1 MNEMAPKIRWTTAL
15 GLAVCISMAAAVS
28 LGMTR
33 FAYALLLPPM
43 RDDLLWSYTLAG
55 AMNTFNAAG
64 YLVGALLT
72 PLVLRRLGAVRV
84 LIGGAFAAT
93 FFMAMTG
100 FLTDTAALLFQRFL
114 AGVASA
120 AVFVSGGLLAAR
132 LGAHIPSQSGL
143 LLGVYYGGTGWGIVL
158 SALMVPAS
166 LSWAQAQA
174 VDHPWSWSW
183 WFLAGLC
190 ALLSMLIALIRSP
203 LNRWAPESLPSVAAT
218 RSAQPA
224 GKAWRPW
231 LFALLGYGCFGVGY
245 IGYMT
250 FVVALLRE
258 QGAMPS
264 DITLFYALLGIAVV
278 VSSWVWAGL
287 LNRYRGGQAL
297 SILSALLSVATVIPA
312 LTAAWPMMM
321 LSGLIFGVVF
331 LSLVASTTA
340 MVKHNLPP
348 EAWASG
354 ISAFTVIFALGQI
367 VGPVVV
373 GWIAD
378 GEGGLQR
385 GLLFSALALLLGSY
399 FAWQQK
405 PLNEKPET

>member
-93 FFMAMTG
+93 VFMAMTG

-264 DITLFYALLGIAVV
+264 DITLFYAFLGIAVV

-297 SILSALLSVATVIPA
+297 SILSALVSVATVIPA

>member
-1 MNEMAPKIRWTTAL
+1 MTAL
-15 GLAVCISMAAAVS
+15 GLSVCISMAAAVS

-55 AMNTFNAAG
+55 AMNTFNAVG

-72 PLVLRRLGAVRV
+72 PWALRRCGAVRV
-84 LIGGAFAAT
+84 LIWGALAAT
-93 FFMAMTG
+93 TFMGMTG
-100 FLTDTAALLFQRFL
+100 FLTDTSALLFQRFL

-132 LGAHIPSQSGL
+132 LGAQIPAQSGL

-166 LSWAQAQA
+166 LTWAQAQA
-174 VDHPWSWSW
+174 VDHPWSWAW
-183 WFLAGLC
+183 WSLAGLC
-190 ALLSMLIALIRSP
+190 LALSLLMILIRRP
-203 LNRWAPESLPSVAAT
+203 LTHWAPESPPSIASSNQAAPAT
-218 RSAQPA
+218 RALRQ
-224 GKAWRPW
+224 WF
-231 LFALLGYGCFGVGY
+231 FALLGYGCFGVGY

-258 QGAMPS
+258 QGAGPT
-264 DITLFYALLGIAVV
+264 DITLFYALLGVAVV
-278 VSSWVWAGL
+278 VSSRVWAGL
-287 LNRYRGGQAL
+287 LNHYRGGQAL
-297 SILSALLSVATVIPA
+297 SILNALLSVATLIPA
-312 LTAAWPMMM
+312 ITAAWPLMMI
-321 LSGLIFGVVF
+321 SGLIFGLVF

-348 EAWASG
+348 EQWASG
-354 ISAFTVIFALGQI
+354 ISVFTVIFALGQI

-385 GLLFSALALLLGSY
+385 GLLFSAMALLLGSY

-405 PLNEKPET
+405 PLTEKTIA

>member
-93 FFMAMTG
+93 VFMAMTG
-100 FLTDTAALLFQRFL
+100 FLTDTTALLFQRFL

-264 DITLFYALLGIAVV
+264 DITLFYAFLGIAVV

>member
-1 MNEMAPKIRWTTAL
+1 MNQKIRWMTAL
-15 GLAVCISMAAAVS
+15 GLSVCISMAAAVS

-55 AMNTFNAAG
+55 AMNTFNAVG

-72 PLVLRRLGAVRV
+72 PLVLRHWGAVRV
-84 LIGGAFAAT
+84 LIWGALSAT
-93 FFMAMTG
+93 LFMALTG
-100 FLTDTAALLFQRFL
+100 FLVDTSALLLQRFL

-132 LGAHIPSQSGL
+132 LGAQIPSQSGL

-158 SALMVPAS
+158 SALTVPAT

-174 VDHPWSWSW
+174 IQHPWSWAW
-183 WFLAGLC
+183 WSLAGLC
-190 ALLSMLIALIRSP
+190 LVLTLLLVLIRLP
-203 LNRWAPESLPSVAAT
+203 LNRWAPEAPKPIQTTTGNA
-218 RSAQPA
+218 RSHSSHLSQ
-224 GKAWRPW
+224 WF
-231 LFALLGYGCFGVGY
+231 FALLGYGCFGVGY

-258 QGAMPS
+258 QGATPS
-264 DITLFYALLGIAVV
+264 DITLFYALLGVAVV
-278 VSSWVWAGL
+278 VSSRVWAGL
-287 LNRYRGGQAL
+287 LNHYRGGQAL
-297 SILSALLSVATVIPA
+297 SILNGLLSVATVIPA
-312 LTAAWPMMM
+312 LTSAWPLMIV
-321 LSGLIFGVVF
+321 SGLIFGVVF

-340 MVKHNLPP
+340 MVKHNLAP
-348 EAWASG
+348 EQWAAG
-354 ISAFTVIFALGQI
+354 ISVFTVIFALGQI

-378 GEGGLQR
+378 GDGGLQR
-385 GLLFSALALLLGSY
+385 GLLFSSLALLLGAV

-405 PLNEKPET
+405 PLTEKPMA

>member
-1 MNEMAPKIRWTTAL
+1 
-15 GLAVCISMAAAVS
+15 

-55 AMNTFNAAG
+55 AMNTFNAVG

-72 PLVLRRLGAVRV
+72 PAVLRRLGAVRV
-84 LIGGAFAAT
+84 LLWGALAAT
-93 FFMAMTG
+93 LFMALTG
-100 FLTDTAALLFQRFL
+100 FLTDTFALLLQRFL

-132 LGAHIPSQSGL
+132 LGAQIPAQSGL

-158 SALMVPAS
+158 SALTVPAS
-166 LSWAQAQA
+166 LAWAQSQA

-183 WFLAGLC
+183 WSLAGLC
-190 ALLSMLIALIRSP
+190 LLLTLLIAIIQSP
-203 LNRWAPESLPSVAAT
+203 LKRWAPESPPAT
-218 RSAQPA
+218 ASTNLHQGPV
-224 GKAWRPW
+224 KAWRQW
-231 LFALLGYGCFGVGY
+231 SFALIGYGCFGIGY

-258 QGAMPS
+258 QGASSP
-264 DITLFYALLGIAVV
+264 DITLFYALLGVAVV
-278 VSSWVWAGL
+278 LSSRVWAGL
-287 LNRYRGGQAL
+287 LNHYRGGQAL
-297 SILSALLSVATVIPA
+297 SILNALLSVATVIPA
-312 LTAAWPMMM
+312 LTSAWPMMM
-321 LSGLIFGVVF
+321 LSGLIFGGVF

-348 EAWASG
+348 EQWASG

-378 GEGGLQR
+378 GAGGLQR
-385 GLLFSALALLLGSY
+385 GLVFSALALLLGAC

-405 PLNEKPET
+405 PLTEKPSA